1 MRSIIALAIA
11 ASVAACAP
19 GYNVYEMCEVREV
32 GAFAASFEPGSLDY
46 RGHVWYYRDASTG
59 QESIVGVAPQE
70 DAPVVTTNCR

>member
-1 MRSIIALAIA
+1 MRSILALAIA

-19 GYNVYEMCEVREV
+19 GYNVYEMFEVREV
-32 GAFAASFEPGSLDY
+32 GAFVAEPGSLDY
-46 RGHVWYYRDASTG
+46 RGHVWYYRDAATG